1 VAWLVQRR
9 LRYAP
14 NGLMDTD
21 GGDHMRRS
29 GKRAHAADCDDV
41 EESRPARV
49 LLAEDD
55 AEMRALIA
63 EALRSDGHEVVEVSD
78 GWQLLQS
85 LATRSLPSDDD
96 AGIDLL
102 ISDIR
107 MPGKNGLDVLAGMRW
122 ADWPMPV
129 ILITAFGDAK
139 THAEARRL
147 GAAAVFDKPFELDDL
162 RMLALNLLL

>member
-1 VAWLVQRR
+1 
-9 LRYAP
+9 
-14 NGLMDTD
+14 
-21 GGDHMRRS
+21 MRRPER
-29 GKRAHAADCDDV
+29 GTNAAGDDNAA
-41 EESRPARV
+41 EPRQARV

-55 AEMRALIA
+55 VEMRALIA
-63 EALRSDGHEVVEVSD
+63 CALRSDGHEVLEVSD

-85 LATRSLPSDDD
+85 LATRQLPSDEDE
-96 AGIDLL
+96 GIDLL

-147 GAAAVFDKPFELDDL
+147 GAAAVFDKTFDLDDL
-162 RMLALNLLL
+162 RTLALNLLP